1 MLKTEIIENDELP
14 YRIQI
19 DELRGAGDSP
29 ASAVIA
35 ALSVGK
41 KIPIGLR
48 DKKEVARYIFWKYQT
63 NAVWAKLIHILEN
76 DKFE

>member
-19 DELRGAGDSP
+19 DELQGAGDSP
-29 ASAVIA
+29 SGAVIA
-35 ALSVGK
+35 LLRVGK
-41 KIPIGLR
+41 KIPTGLR
-48 DKKEVARYIFWKYQT
+48 DKKEVTRYIFWNYQT
-63 NAVWAKLIHILEN
+63 NPDWAKLIHILEN

>member
-29 ASAVIA
+29 SGAVIA

-48 DKKEVARYIFWKYQT
+48 DRTEAARYIFWNYQT
-63 NAVWAKLIHILEN
+63 NAVWAKLIHILEQ

>member
-1 MLKTEIIENDELP
+1 MIETEIIKNTELP

-29 ASAVIA
+29 SGAVIA

-48 DKKEVARYIFWKYQT
+48 DKKEVARYIFWNYQT
-63 NAVWAKLIHILEN
+63 NPDWAKLIHILEQ